1 VKIRCASTHRHLTQN
16 KGEFMGSKSIQIQV
30 CLNKNDKTF
39 LEETNLEEILD
50 VEGRKDSPLRGENVR
65 KSIERHMERKQ
76 LKKNI
81 VDFDFND
88 DYEEH

>member
-1 VKIRCASTHRHLTQN
+1 
-16 KGEFMGSKSIQIQV
+16 MGSKSNHVQV

-50 VEGRKDSPLRGENVR
+50 IEGRKDTPLRTENVR

-76 LKKNI
+76 LQKNI

-88 DYEEH
+88 EYEEH